1 VGNLLILATFWFGGL
16 RGNTQAVLLSED
28 FLQVSCENQVL
39 RHRCHDV
46 NRLAKQPSTQGIIMQ
61 KPLAAVATA
70 FVLTCASA
78 FSYAAA
84 PLASADPAVVNAT
97 KEMFAAMKVREM
109 MTGMLVQMEQ
119 QMPAQGRAAAAAA
132 INGNAN
138 LTPQQKADELKK
150 ADEAIRSSAAQ
161 MHAVFSDPT
170 LVDDMVAEMVPLYA
184 ETYTLDEIRQLTA
197 FYASPLGQKMQA
209 KMPELMNRSMQIS
222 QRVMM
227 PRIQKAMAQKQAAAG
242 K

>member
-1 VGNLLILATFWFGGL
+1 MKKHLA
-16 RGNTQAVLLSED
+16 V
-28 FLQVSCENQVL
+28 
-39 RHRCHDV
+39 
-46 NRLAKQPSTQGIIMQ
+46 
-61 KPLAAVATA
+61 VASA

-84 PLASADPAVVNAT
+84 PVASADPAVVNAT

-119 QMPAQGRAAAAAA
+119 QMPAQGHAAAAAA

-150 ADEAIRSSAAQ
+150 ADEAIQSSAAQ

-170 LVDDMVAEMVPLYA
+170 LVDDMIAEMVPMYA

-209 KMPELMNRSMQIS
+209 NMPALMNRSMQIS

-227 PRIQKAMAQKQAAAG
+227 PRIQKAMAQSRQAAAG

>member
-1 VGNLLILATFWFGGL
+1 
-16 RGNTQAVLLSED
+16 
-28 FLQVSCENQVL
+28 
-39 RHRCHDV
+39 
-46 NRLAKQPSTQGIIMQ
+46 MQ
-61 KPLAAVATA
+61 KPFAAVATA

-97 KEMFAAMKVREM
+97 KEMFAAMKVRDM
-109 MTGMLVQMEQ
+109 MAGMLVQMEQ
-119 QMPAQGRAAAAAA
+119 QMPAQGRAAAAAS

-170 LVDDMVAEMVPLYA
+170 LVDDMIAEMVPLYA

-209 KMPELMNRSMQIS
+209 NMPTLMSRSMQIS

-227 PRIQKAMAQKQAAAG
+227 PRIQKAMAQSRQAAAG